1 MATNDI
7 FTSND
12 YEHDDRWTAV
22 DAYSTTHL
30 HSNSPPSLDVLN
42 RALETIRKNGMP
54 DDSTYPAFGK
64 YLALQC
70 RSAGANHVLEV
81 GALGGYTAIWI
92 ATLNPNV
99 KITTLEVNPKHVEV
113 ARQNLNMAGVSDRV
127 EIILGPGVETLARLR
142 TEVEAGQRPRF
153 GFVFIDADKE
163 NNWPYF
169 DFAVGMSLPGTL
181 IYVDNVVRKGNLV
194 NEQMLHTGPVQGSR
208 KVIEEAGKDN
218 RVDCVV
224 IQTVGEKNYDG
235 FLLALVK

>member
-22 DAYSTTHL
+22 DAYATTHL
-30 HSNSPPSLDVLN
+30 HSRSPPDADVLT
-42 RALETIRKNGMP
+42 RALETIRDSGMP

-70 RSAGANHVLEV
+70 RSANAKNVLEV
-81 GALGGYTAIWI
+81 GSLGGYTAIWI
-92 ATLNPNV
+92 ASLNPDV
-99 KITTLEVNPKHVEV
+99 KITTLEVNPKHAQVT
-113 ARQNLNMAGVSDRV
+113 RQNLEMAGLLDRV
-127 EIILGPGVETLARLR
+127 EVVLGPALDTLPGLKSQVESG
-142 TEVEAGQRPRF
+142 ERPKF

-169 DFAVGMSLPGTL
+169 DYAVSMSLPGTL
-181 IYVDNVVRKGNLV
+181 IYVDNVVRRGNIV
-194 NEQMLHTGPVQGSR
+194 NEEKLDTSPVQGSR
-208 KVIEEAGKDN
+208 QVIEEAGKDE

-224 IQTVGEKNYDG
+224 MQTVSEKNYDG
-235 FLLALVK
+235 YLLALVK